1 MIDIEGGRILI
12 PLFHLSEESN
22 ETNTDCLKTHNIST
36 FHILGVNCY
45 SVRDAIEAINAKP
58 AVPTSKKLLAVDHV
72 AHV

>member
-45 SVRDAIEAINAKP
+45 SVRDAIEPINAKP
-58 AVPTSKKLLAVDHV
+58 AVPTSKKLHAVDHV